1 VGVILRA
8 LRGLIFVGAGTSVFV
23 TFVTFVIF
31 MAFVILEADSS

>member
-23 TFVTFVIF
+23 TFVIF
-31 MAFVILEADSS
+31 MAFVIFVADSS